1 MPGQK
6 QSAKRGSREIA
17 QSRAFAIDAAR
28 SLADDRC
35 REIVVLDLNGR
46 SQVTDFFVV
55 ATGTSDRQ
63 MRSAAF
69 AVNDVAKR
77 HRFSLFR
84 SNKDEREQT
93 WIVMDF
99 VDVVVHVFEPN
110 TRAHYDIETLWG
122 ESERVDW
129 TRPDRP
135 EDRRLTL
142 GGGFAPDEPE
152 P

>member
-6 QSAKRGSREIA
+6 QAPRRRTKDPA
-17 QSRAFAIDAAR
+17 ATRAFAIDAAR
-28 SLADDRC
+28 SLADDKC
-35 REIVVLDLNGR
+35 REIVVLDLQGR
-46 SQVTDFFVV
+46 SQVTDYFVV

-69 AVNDVAKR
+69 AVSGASKE
-77 HRFSLFR
+77 HGFTLFR

-122 ESERVDW
+122 EADRIDW

-142 GGGFAPDEPE
+142 GGDMEDPE
-152 P
+152 R